1 MSPALNRTESP
12 DVRRQRLSTL
22 AQRLLDADGSD
33 ALAGLS
39 TFLKELAEVA
49 PELIQQ
55 INASIELRRLGVR
68 ASSADAS
75 PL

>member
-1 MSPALNRTESP
+1 MSPALNRTENP

-39 TFLKELAEVA
+39 TFLKELAEVD

-55 INASIELRRLGVR
+55 INASIELRRLRVR
-68 ASSADAS
+68 ASSADAL